1 MNGKLDLLVNTAIFI
16 SKTFTKKL
24 KKELEELG
32 RNWDTLNFTYHV
44 IELGLEESALSLSE
58 KYVAVTG
65 EDFTIKLWNRKTWN
79 CDKVFQGHQDFVYCL
94 FYQNVL
100 ITASWDKT
108 IKVWNFETTELL
120 NTVRD
125 SLGVVHQFKHD
136 NGYLVSVS
144 SSSKEEM
151 SCLTVVK

>member
-1 MNGKLDLLVNTAIFI
+1 MDLLVNTAIFI

-44 IELGLEESALSLSE
+44 IDLGLEESVLYLSE

-94 FYQNVL
+94 FYQNFL
-100 ITASWDKT
+100 I
-108 IKVWNFETTELL
+108 TTELL

-144 SSSKEEM
+144 SDLTSKEEM